1 MHRVLFIFCLIVGL
15 YSCKEE
21 EKNQL
26 KDMLDPAYV
35 DHQVEHAFIDMS
47 RKFNESANREIGL
60 VDSLQQEIKGVQND
74 SVIKN
79 ANQLYSAFKNINA
92 QIIKSLETISVL
104 QSQEEMNTVLVQL
117 QKPLIEFKKVLSNQN
132 IEITSEELENLAIDN
147 AQEDI
152 KESKMT
158 KLYYLR
164 FKLVKITK
172 DVLSAEL
179 KNTSR

>member
-1 MHRVLFIFCLIVGL
+1 MCRVLFLFCLVVGI

-26 KDMLDPAYV
+26 KDMLDPTYV
-35 DHQVEHAFIDMS
+35 DHQVEHAFVDMS
-47 RKFNESANREIGL
+47 RKFNESANREIVL
-60 VDSLQQEIKGVQND
+60 VDSLQQEIEKTQND
-74 SVIKN
+74 SAVKK
-79 ANQLYSAFKNINA
+79 ANQLFSAFKNINT
-92 QIIKSLETISVL
+92 QVEKSLETISAL
-104 QSQEEMNTVLVQL
+104 QSQEEMKAELVQL
-117 QKPLIEFKKVLSNQN
+117 QEPLLEFKKVLSNQN
-132 IEITSEELENLAIDN
+132 SEITREELENLTLDN
-147 AQEDI
+147 SQEDI
-152 KESKMT
+152 KESKMS